1 MKDISFKIFAH
12 DSKTAARRGQFQTM
26 HGSVQTPAFLV
37 VGTSGFVRS
46 ATPRD
51 IADTGTEVLL
61 ANTYHLSTMERIAT
75 VKRSGGLHRFMAWD
89 KTILT
94 DSGGFQIYSL
104 PGTEITDDGVY
115 FSFKENEERIF
126 LSPEKA
132 MEIQRDLGADI
143 VMAFDECAPYPSTKA
158 DIRNSV
164 ERTLAWAKR
173 CRKIALQDH
182 QFLFGIVQGGVF
194 PDMRSLCAREMTRIP
209 FDGFAIG
216 GVSVG
221 EGPSLMAEVVS
232 HTAPFLP
239 ADKPRYLMGIGLP
252 EDILLA
258 VTHGID
264 MFDCVIPTRFARN
277 GTLFTSFGKMRIMNK
292 TYLKDRYP
300 IDTQCQCYTCQN
312 YSRMVLRYLFFA
324 HNSIAETLATIHNI
338 TFYQTL
344 MKNIRNAIEQH
355 EFDQFQKK
363 WLEKYK
369 GKKGRKTKND

>member
-46 ATPRD
+46 TTPRD

-194 PDMRSLCAREMTRIP
+194 PDMRSLCAREMTRIS

-277 GTLFTSFGKMRIMNK
+277 GTLFTSFGKMRIMDK

-344 MKNIRNAIEQH
+344 MKNIRDAIEQH